1 VRQRPVSKLSPSDKG
16 AAGLINAPIS
26 EPATPATQIER
37 EVLETINVSDNELNQ
52 LAAAR
57 ARQVQQKILESG
69 RIEASRVSLAKPDS
83 GSSTNRAS
91 RVYFHL
97 Q

>member
-1 VRQRPVSKLSPSDKG
+1 MT
-16 AAGLINAPIS
+16 
-26 EPATPATQIER
+26 ETER
-37 EVLETINVSDNELNQ
+37 AVLETINVSDEELNQ

-57 ARQVQQKILESG
+57 ARQVQQKIVESG
-69 RIEASRVSLAKPDS
+69 KIESTRVSLANLNSDT
-83 GSSTNRAS
+83 STNRAS